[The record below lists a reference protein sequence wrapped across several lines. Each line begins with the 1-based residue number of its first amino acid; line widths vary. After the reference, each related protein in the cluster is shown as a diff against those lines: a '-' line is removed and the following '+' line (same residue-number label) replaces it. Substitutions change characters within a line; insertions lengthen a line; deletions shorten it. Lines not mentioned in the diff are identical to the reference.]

1 MSYVATEDIDDAL
14 AATRAFLLPVEVG
27 RWLRLA
33 VVALFVAGAG
43 GTNAPSLQYAASG
56 GTATDAPPVGQVVPV
71 DLPVDL
77 RVVLVALAAVALVV
91 GLAFALVAAVME
103 FVLVESLRAESV
115 SLRTYARARLGQA
128 LQLFGFQLL
137 VGLGVT
143 VVAGGL
149 VAVALWPALAADAP
163 VLSVA
168 ALVLVVPFVLVV
180 VLAALAVNWL
190 TTAFVVP
197 TMIADERGLL
207 DGWRRF
213 WPVLRAAPVEYL
225 AVGLVYAAIV
235 VVAGIAVSI
244 GTVVGAAVLA
254 VPFGLLGALALA
266 LAGAV
271 PAVGF
276 ALLSVV
282 VVAYVLSVLAV
293 LALLEVPLVTYLR
306 YYVLL
311 VLGDTDADLDLVA
324 ERRAAIR
331 GTG

>member
-14 AATRAFLLPVEVG
+14 AATRAFLLPVDAG

-56 GTATDAPPVGQVVPV
+56 GTSVDAPPVGPAVPG

-77 RVVLVALAAVALVV
+77 RAVLVVLAVVALVA
-91 GLAFALVAAVME
+91 GLAFAVVAAVME
-103 FVLVESLRAESV
+103 FVLVESLRTESV
-115 SLRTYARARLGQA
+115 SVRAYARAHLGRA
-128 LQLFGFQLL
+128 LQLFGFQLAL
-137 VGLGVT
+137 GLGVAA
-143 VVAGGL
+143 VAGGL
-149 VAVALWPALAADAP
+149 VAVALWPALAADTPA
-163 VLSVA
+163 LSVA
-168 ALVLVVPFVLVV
+168 ALVLVVPFVLAV

-235 VVAGIAVSI
+235 VVAGIAVGI
-244 GTVVGAAVLA
+244 GTGVGAVVLA

-266 LAGAV
+266 LAGPV

-282 VVAYVLSVLAV
+282 VVAYALSLLSVV
-293 LALLEVPLVTYLR
+293 ALLEVPVVTYLR
-306 YYVLL
+306 YYVLF

-324 ERRAAIR
+324 ERRAAVR